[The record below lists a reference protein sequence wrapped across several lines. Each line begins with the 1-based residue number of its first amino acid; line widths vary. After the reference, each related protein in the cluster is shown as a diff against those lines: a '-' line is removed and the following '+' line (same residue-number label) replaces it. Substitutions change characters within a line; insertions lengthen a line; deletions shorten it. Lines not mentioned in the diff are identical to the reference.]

1 MADRPTTQLLKPKAA
16 SRPVADPQ
24 AVRKQIDEF
33 RRTQSQ
39 VIQDSITELQANRE
53 EIERQARMA
62 LEEIA
67 HQIGEFEKL
76 MGDLDGHGGGAAH
89 TNGGATKDMTA
100 EEQLKADAR
109 RIVQELRASG
119 SWISRSEL
127 AKLVR
132 DGNVEAALATFSS
145 DDFEKRGTPGS
156 SNVEYRWV
164 GL

>member
-1 MADRPTTQLLKPKAA
+1 MADRPTTQVLKPRQSNRA
-16 SRPVADPQ
+16 VADPQ
-24 AVRKQIDEF
+24 SVRKQIDEF

-39 VIQDSITELQANRE
+39 VIKDSISELQASRE

-67 HQIGEFEKL
+67 SQLGEFEKL
-76 MGDLDGHGGGAAH
+76 LTEVEGGEGGRPH
-89 TNGGATKDMTA
+89 TNGGSPKDMTA

-109 RIVQELRASG
+109 RVVQELRASG
-119 SWISRSEL
+119 SWIARSDL

-132 DGNVEAALATFSS
+132 DGNVEAALGTFSP
-145 DDFEKRGTPGS
+145 DDFEKRGNGS
-156 SNVEYRWV
+156 GVEYRWV

>member
-1 MADRPTTQLLKPKAA
+1 MADRSTTTQVLKPKAA
-16 SRPVADPQ
+16 TRSVADPQ
-24 AVRKQIDEF
+24 SVRKQIDEF

-39 VIQDSITELQANRE
+39 VIKDSIAELQASRE

-67 HQIGEFEKL
+67 SQLSEFEKL
-76 MGDLDGHGGGAAH
+76 LAEVEGGQGGRPH
-89 TNGGATKDMTA
+89 TNGGSHKDMSA

-109 RIVQELRASG
+109 RVVQELRASG
-119 SWISRSEL
+119 SWIPRTEL

-132 DGNVEAALATFSS
+132 DGNVEAALATFSP
-145 DDFEKRGTPGS
+145 DDFEKRGNGS
-156 SNVEYRWV
+156 GVEYRWV

>member
-1 MADRPTTQLLKPKAA
+1 MADRPTTQVLKPKAA
-16 SRPVADPQ
+16 GRPVADPQ
-24 AVRKQIDEF
+24 SLRKQIDEF
-33 RRTQSQ
+33 RRSQSQ
-39 VIQDSITELQANRE
+39 VIKDSINELEANRE

-76 MGDLDGHGGGAAH
+76 LGDVEGIGSGEPH
-89 TNGGATKDMTA
+89 TNGGVSKDMTA

-119 SWISRSEL
+119 SWISRSDL
-127 AKLVR
+127 SRLVR
-132 DGNVEAALATFSS
+132 DGNVEAALSTFSP
-145 DDFEKRGTPGS
+145 DDFEKRGNGDR
-156 SNVEYRWV
+156 VEYRWV